1 MGAIYMKQLPVEN
14 RFHNSQ
20 DDDYLKICIQRVQ
33 TIDLTWVKQSCDI
46 LEKNYSSVQGLQIN
60 DIGCNLGQFYK
71 ELKKRNLLF
80 EYNGYDIEPVYL
92 EEAKK
97 NFPELSSRLY
107 QLDITKNCPRVADIT
122 IISATLEHLTSLLPA
137 MKNILD
143 TTRKMVIIRTFL
155 GEKYEKSIMKKELA
169 DTYYYINQ
177 YSFLDMFEI
186 IKSHNFHSKIIRDEY
201 TDSLP
206 QYIDQGIIRSFF
218 IIIGE
223 RNNDVPQKKE

>member
-1 MGAIYMKQLPVEN
+1 MKKLSTEN

-20 DDDYLKICIQRVQ
+20 DDDYLNTCIQRVE
-33 TIDLTWVKQSCDI
+33 TIDLTWVKQSVDI
-46 LEKNYSSVQGLQIN
+46 LEKKYGSGQGLQIN

-71 ELKKRNLLF
+71 ELKKRNIMF
-80 EYNGYDIEPVYL
+80 EYNGYDIEPIYL

-97 NFPELSSRLY
+97 IFPELSSRLFK
-107 QLDITKNCPRVADIT
+107 LDITKNSPRVADIT
-122 IISATLEHLTSLLPA
+122 IISATLEHLTSLFPA

-143 TTRKMVIIRTFL
+143 TTREMVIIRTFL
-155 GEKYEKSIMKKELA
+155 GEKYEKSIRKKELA

-186 IKSHNFHSKIIRDEY
+186 ITSHNFQSKIIRDEY

-206 QYIDQGIIRSFF
+206 QFIDQGIIRSFF

-223 RNNDVPQKKE
+223 RNGEDFQKKE